1 MNKKCVALTEDQYKE
16 SVSLLRNGFELDGVV
31 IRPNPRIATVCV
43 LQACLGLRLGDV
55 LNLSMDSFIKDG
67 DRWRLDIVEQKTKKL
82 RTFTVPLE
90 VYSFLQN
97 YAYSNGISMKA
108 KLFDVSERQVE
119 RMLVKV
125 FTKMNLFVRRY
136 GSHSYRKF
144 FSTKK
149 YMENNFNIEL
159 VRVLLQHSS
168 VLVIQRYLNVGT
180 KEIEKALASS
190 SKNLV

>member
-1 MNKKCVALTEDQYKE
+1 MVQYPAFLAVLYDLLKRRYQMNKKCVALTEDQYKE

-144 FSTKK
+144 FQPRCMWRIIS
-149 YMENNFNIEL
+149 IL
-159 VRVLLQHSS
+159 SW
-168 VLVIQRYLNVGT
+168 
-180 KEIEKALASS
+180 
-190 SKNLV
+190 

>member
-1 MNKKCVALTEDQYKE
+1 
-16 SVSLLRNGFELDGVV
+16 
-31 IRPNPRIATVCV
+31 
-43 LQACLGLRLGDV
+43 
-55 LNLSMDSFIKDG
+55 
-67 DRWRLDIVEQKTKKL
+67 
-82 RTFTVPLE
+82 
-90 VYSFLQN
+90 
-97 YAYSNGISMKA
+97 MKA

-144 FSTKK
+144 FSTKM

-168 VLVIQRYLNVGT
+168 VLVTQRYLNVGS
-180 KEIEKALASS
+180 KEIESALASS

>member
-1 MNKKCVALTEDQYKE
+1 MNKKWVALTEEQYRE
-16 SVSLLRNGFELDGVV
+16 SINLLRNGFKLDGVA

-43 LQACLGLRLGDV
+43 VQACLGLRLGDI
-55 LNLSMDSFIKDG
+55 LNLRMDSFIKDG
-67 DRWRLDIVEQKTKKL
+67 DRWRLDICEQKTKKL
-82 RTFTVPLE
+82 RTFTVPIE
-90 VYSFLQN
+90 TYNYVQN

-119 RMLVKV
+119 RQLVKV
-125 FTKMNLFVRRY
+125 FTKMGLPMRRY

-144 FSTKK
+144 FSTKI
-149 YMENNFNIEL
+149 YMENNYNIEL

-168 VLVIQRYLNVGT
+168 VLVTQRYLNVGT
-180 KEIEKALASS
+180 KEIESALASS